1 MKLPFGWE
9 IARRQKT
16 ADRMLTLASSRPQS
30 SRSYANPLQ
39 MPYLKSEVDYEVY
52 DVIARGMP
60 FIDRAIGELA
70 RMTMGF
76 EVTCDAE
83 STKEAL
89 SEWLNTVNA
98 NGLRAAGFWP
108 VWRSHIAQMLQYGHS
123 ALEIVPAPSRRDVAA
138 VYTVDRSRL
147 QLIPGQNGDVLLGER
162 TQNGQIKPYTRQ
174 DLFAYSAINSK
185 GDSPLGRSILAAIP
199 FVADI
204 VLRMENAVRQKWQRH
219 GAPSFLVNYRIRD
232 DVAHSDEALGAIRAQ
247 LQDDWYDSQ
256 RARWNQ
262 EGILDFIAAT
272 QGDFIVQ
279 AITDGQE
286 LDFNIPYRALVEQVV
301 SALHLPPFMLGLQW
315 STTERLSQQQANAI
329 NGTISDFRLEL
340 EADVLWILRTVAA
353 YRGLKGEIG
362 VEWNDTDLQDRVESA
377 KAELT
382 EAQAL
387 KQRMDNA
394 LVAWRNGWVDQ
405 EQAAEMA
412 GLEIDGVALVID
424 MPAGGQIE
432 PSDENPDDDE
442 ERQEGE
448 QEAAEAVASA
458 RARALWTQYP

>member
-1 MKLPFGWE
+1 MRLPFGWE
-9 IARRQKT
+9 IARRQSK
-16 ADRMLTLASSRPQS
+16 ADRTLTLASSRPQS
-30 SRSYANPLQ
+30 TRSYANPLQ

-76 EVTCDAE
+76 EVTCE
-83 STKEAL
+83 VEPTKDAL

-98 NGLRAAGFWP
+98 NGLRSAGFWQ
-108 VWRSHIAQMLQYGHS
+108 VWRSHISQMLQYGQS

-147 QLIPGQNGDVLLGER
+147 QLIPDQNGDVLLGER
-162 TQNGQIKPYTRQ
+162 TQTGQIKAYDRQ
-174 DLFAYSAINSK
+174 DLFAYSAINSR

-219 GAPSFLVNYRIRD
+219 GAPSFLVNYRVRD
-232 DVAHSDEALGAIRAQ
+232 DVSVNDDRLDAIRAQ

-272 QGDFIVQ
+272 QGEFIIQ

-301 SALHLPPFMLGLQW
+301 SALYLPPFMLGLQW

-329 NGTISDFRLEL
+329 NGTIMDVRLEL
-340 EADVLWILRTVAA
+340 ESDVLWVLRTVAA
-353 YRGLKGEIG
+353 YRGLKGEVGI
-362 VEWNDTDLQDRVESA
+362 EWHDTDLQDRVESA

-394 LVAWRNGWVDQ
+394 LAAWRNGWVDQ

-412 GLEIDGVALVID
+412 GLEIDGVALVLD
-424 MPAGGQIE
+424 MPAGGQVE
-432 PSDENPDDDE
+432 PSDENPDDDQ
-442 ERQEGE
+442 ERQDGE
-448 QEAAEAVASA
+448 QEAAEAHAK
-458 RARALWTQYP
+458 ALWTQYP